1 MKNRWL
7 KWTKQLKDVRIP
19 RNVATSIGEME
30 AVHLHIFA
38 DASILAC
45 CAVAIAVVEQVTGV
59 AKGLL
64 TSKS

>member
-19 RNVATSIGEME
+19 RSVATSIGEMD
-30 AVHLHIFA
+30 IFA